1 MLDER
6 ECPICKNHCSLARP
20 KCGRGR
26 KYAKDKE
33 LEIKLKDTA
42 KQSVKLVTVEDYK
55 KDVQVE
61 RAEEYKNSNID
72 EKILI
77 NLRDTGHTIRNL
89 SEGRGS
95 QKKILILLN
104 EVGKITQKKLTKKL
118 RVKSASSSE
127 VLSKMEDN
135 GLIKRSY
142 SKKDKRT
149 MDIKLTKEGKREAVL
164 AKNQIEEL
172 HSEMFSC
179 LNTTEKEQ
187 FLSILEK
194 LNLDWDSRYADK
206 KRKRKKE
213 EKELDS

>member
-1 MLDER
+1 MLVHK
-6 ECPICKNHCSLARP
+6 ECPICKNHCSLAKP

-26 KYAKDKE
+26 KYAESGE
-33 LEIKLKDTA
+33 LEIKLNDKS
-42 KQSVKLVTVEDYK
+42 KESVQAEKL
-55 KDVQVE
+55 
-61 RAEEYKNSNID
+61 EEYQKSNID
-72 EKILI
+72 EKLLM

-127 VLSKMEDN
+127 ILSKMEDS
-135 GLIKRSY
+135 GLIKRSD

-149 MDIKLTKEGKREAVL
+149 MDIKLTKEGKKEALL
-164 AKNQIEEL
+164 AKDQMDDL
-172 HSEMFSC
+172 HSDMFSC

-194 LNLDWDSRYADK
+194 LNLEWDSRYADK
-206 KRKRKKE
+206 KKHKRKHKE
-213 EKELDS
+213 DLLFLDKEDKEMDN

>member
-1 MLDER
+1 MLGEK
-6 ECPICKNHCSLARP
+6 ECPICKNHCSLASP

-26 KYAKDKE
+26 KYAESGE
-33 LEIKLKDTA
+33 LEIKLYDK
-42 KQSVKLVTVEDYK
+42 SK
-55 KDVQVE
+55 KSAQVE
-61 RAEEYKNSNID
+61 RAEEYKKSNID
-72 EKILI
+72 EKLLM

-127 VLSKMEDN
+127 ILSKMEDS
-135 GLIKRSY
+135 GLIKRTD

-149 MDIKLTKEGKREAVL
+149 MDIKLTKEGKKEAVL
-164 AKNQIEEL
+164 AKDQMDDL

-179 LNTTEKEQ
+179 LSTTEKEQ

-206 KRKRKKE
+206 KHKRKHEEELLILNKE
-213 EKELDS
+213 DKEKDK